1 MEWSKLGGEG
11 RTGTVLRVLGGLVAL
26 WLVVCVLLGI
36 WWSREPSP
44 FDVSARAQARA
55 EALQHDRVTGFTTT
69 STLIELASAL
79 LEKPGGYLSNDV
91 APPGLWLD
99 NMPNWEFGVLVQ
111 IRDMARVMR
120 NDLSRSQSQ
129 SAEDPALSEAEGKF
143 FFDNS
148 SWMFPRTEDEYR
160 SGIRLLR
167 DYLDRLSDPQAP
179 EAQFYARA
187 DNLRAWLATVD
198 TRLGSLSVRLSLA
211 AGEQQLDEGL
221 AGDPAARQS
230 TPTPAQVDARTPWME
245 IDDVFFEARGQTWA
259 LLHLLRAAEV
269 DFRDVLENK
278 NALVS
283 LRQIIRKLESTQD
296 TIWSP
301 MILNGTG
308 FGLLANH
315 SLVMA
320 SYIARVN
327 AAVGDLRDLLAQG

>member
-1 MEWSKLGGEG
+1 MDLPKVGGEG
-11 RTGTVLRVLGGLVAL
+11 RTGTVLRVLAGLVVL

-44 FDVSARAQARA
+44 FDVSGRAQARA
-55 EALQHDRVTGFTTT
+55 EALQHSRVTGFTTT
-69 STLIELASAL
+69 STLIDLASAL

-91 APPGLWLD
+91 TPPGLWLD
-99 NMPNWEFGVLVQ
+99 NLPNWEFGVLVQ

-148 SWMFPRTEDEYR
+148 SWMFPRTENEYR

-167 DYLDRLSDPQAP
+167 DYLERLSDPQAP

-187 DNLRAWLATVD
+187 DNLRAWLGTVD

-211 AGEQQLDEGL
+211 AGAKQLDEGL
-221 AGDPAARQS
+221 AGDPSARQS
-230 TPTPAQVDARTPWME
+230 TPTPAQVDAQTPWTE

-301 MILNGTG
+301 VILNGTG
-308 FGLLANH
+308 FGLFANH

-327 AAVGDLRDLLAQG
+327 AAVGDLRELLAQG